1 MKKQLP
7 LTPVLAIGLVIV
19 AAVVWFALIGPKGA
33 KGAALDAEKA
43 DLESKIAL
51 AAHPTKGDENTPAPV
66 QIDVAD
72 LFRLAKAMPDRED
85 MPGVLLE
92 IDSVSTAAGVRFLS
106 IQPGEPVTYTGY
118 YAVPVTLTFEGNY
131 YDLTDFLFRLRN
143 LVSVRDGVLEANGR
157 FYTLDA
163 LDLAEGGDGFP
174 TITATLTVSAYSF
187 GTPADAAVA
196 GAPPPAE
203 TATTGAT
210 TTGATTTGET
220 TTTTTTE
227 STEGEQQAGGTG
239 P

>member
-7 LTPVLAIGLVIV
+7 LTPVLAIGMVIV

-33 KGAALDAEKA
+33 MGAALDEEKA

-51 AAHPTKGDENTPAPV
+51 AAHPVKGDETTPQPV

-106 IQPGEPVTYTGY
+106 IQPGDPITYTGY

-143 LVSVRDGVLEANGR
+143 LVSVREGVLEANGR

-187 GTPADAAVA
+187 GTPADAAA
-196 GAPPPAE
+196 AAAPPPAQ
-203 TATTGAT
+203 TTTGAT

-220 TTTTTTE
+220 TTTSTE